1 MATQQELQSWLG
13 LILVDATIDRSDLQ
27 TWVGLYGGVLSAAE
41 VAAVLA
47 TRLVY
52 LSISAARQPYLTVS
66 AAREPYLSVSAARQP
81 YITVTEA

>member
-1 MATQQELQSWLG
+1 MATQQELQSWFG

-52 LSISAARQPYLTVS
+52 LSIAGARRPYVTVAAAREPYLTVS
-66 AAREPYLSVSAARQP
+66 AARQT